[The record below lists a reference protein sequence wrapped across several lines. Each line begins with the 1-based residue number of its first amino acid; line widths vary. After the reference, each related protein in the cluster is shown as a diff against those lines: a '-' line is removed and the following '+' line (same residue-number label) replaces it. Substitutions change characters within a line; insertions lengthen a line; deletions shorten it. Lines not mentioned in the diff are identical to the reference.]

1 MRQTDVDQEDAL
13 MTGDRI
19 PVIVNQD
26 SGKITQYS
34 RRA

>member
-1 MRQTDVDQEDAL
+1 MRQTDVDQEDAGI
-13 MTGDRI
+13 TRDRI

-26 SGKITQYS
+26 SDKITQYS